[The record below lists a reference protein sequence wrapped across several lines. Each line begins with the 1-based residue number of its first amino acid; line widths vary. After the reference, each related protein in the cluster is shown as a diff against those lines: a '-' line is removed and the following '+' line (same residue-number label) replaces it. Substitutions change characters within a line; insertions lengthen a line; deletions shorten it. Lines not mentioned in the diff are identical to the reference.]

1 MNRRLATQYLE
12 IALADAR
19 VAVEPGVGPETRFR
33 AGYADHDIAGLS
45 VGGMPSLQ
53 HERTL
58 EAGAPASHEDGLD
71 NTSRFGRKR
80 GWHRDGADATQ
91 PV

>member
-1 MNRRLATQYLE
+1 VNRRLATQYLE

-58 EAGAPASHEDGLD
+58 EAGAPASPEDGLD
-71 NTSRFGRKR
+71 DTTRLGGERRRNQEGT
-80 GWHRDGADATQ
+80 DAAQ